1 MLFRNS
7 VRLLMENFKNVYKIL
22 LYKFVVGLITSAL
35 YCAMLLP
42 ELTELANSA
51 QMREVISTLKEL
63 FTAFFSANASGLSA
77 AKDALLGAD
86 GALHGLFALIVS
98 RAMEIAL
105 TTVGCVLVYLLGRMA
120 DTVCYFTVGS
130 VLNDKMSTYAET
142 PFRSAYVANFGRAS
156 VYALV
161 YVPVAFLMDV
171 AAIGVCYLLL
181 TSVNIFAALFFSM
194 SVIVLE
200 QSLKMTF
207 TGRWMPALTADGKRL
222 KDSLRCEDKTE
233 KKQRPKLFATYVA
246 TVYAIIIVNVVAA
259 ACTFGSA
266 LLLSVP
272 ASYLLFVCVQ
282 YVHYYTVK
290 GKKYFITYERIA
302 SNPDRGDREHFFNYV
317 DEDKS
322 SEV

>member
-1 MLFRNS
+1 
-7 VRLLMENFKNVYKIL
+7 MENFKNTYKIL

-42 ELTELANSA
+42 ELAEISDSV
-51 QMREVISTLKEL
+51 QMREVISVVKEL

-86 GALHGLFALIVS
+86 GALHGLFALVLS
-98 RAMEIAL
+98 RAKEIVL
-105 TTVGCVLVYLLGRMA
+105 TTVGCIFVYLLGRMA

-142 PFRSAYVANFGRAS
+142 PFRSAYVAHFGKAS

-181 TSVNIFAALFFSM
+181 TSVPIFAALFLSIC
-194 SVIVLE
+194 VIVVE

-207 TGRWMPALTADGKRL
+207 TGRWMPALAADGKRL

-233 KKQRPKLFATYVA
+233 RKQRPKLFATYIV
-246 TVYAIIIVNVVAA
+246 TVYVVIIVNVVAA
-259 ACTFGSA
+259 LCTFGSA
-266 LLLSVP
+266 LLISVP

-302 SNPDRGDREHFFNYV
+302 SNPDRGDRENFFNYV
-317 DEDKS
+317 DKDEE